1 MSHTEFANFVLQ
13 DEEKYDDD
21 SRDGHEEEEEGDH
34 GKSED
39 EGEEGEFSSVEVS
52 CLVGTTCSLGVRK
65 YLPTQC
71 FNQNQKGGMPFLVY

>member
-1 MSHTEFANFVLQ
+1 MIKGRGACSKHRPCSVQLNFVFLTKFANFVLQ

-39 EGEEGEFSSVEVS
+39 EGEEGEFSTVEAAYS
-52 CLVGTTCSLGVRK
+52 
-65 YLPTQC
+65 
-71 FNQNQKGGMPFLVY
+71 